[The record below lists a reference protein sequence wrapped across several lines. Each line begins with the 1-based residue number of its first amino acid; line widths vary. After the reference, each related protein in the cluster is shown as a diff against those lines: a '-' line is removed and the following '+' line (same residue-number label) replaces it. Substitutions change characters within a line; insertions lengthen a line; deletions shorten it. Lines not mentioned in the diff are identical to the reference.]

1 MQARL
6 SLPVSLRVYRGL
18 TRTATP
24 LAGAMLKWRLRKG
37 KEDPARIGERRGQPS
52 VERPAGP
59 LVWAH
64 AASVGELIA
73 ILQLIERIHA
83 RGFNVLLTTG
93 TVTAAKLAER
103 RLAEGII
110 HQFVPLD
117 MPYFVAS
124 FLNHWRPNLALI
136 AESELWPNLIT
147 EGRKRGIPFVVVNG
161 RLSPRSYGRWKK
173 FRKTA
178 AALLSRVDLCLAQ
191 DHEDA
196 QRFSD
201 LGAQRVLTTG
211 NLKFDVP
218 PPPATPTALAALERS
233 TRGRPVVLSASTH
246 EGEETQIIEAHMR
259 LRQSV
264 PGLLTII
271 APRHPHRGYDIA
283 DVAEGLGAV
292 PVIRSRGHLPDAGT
306 EIYIADT
313 IGELGL
319 FYRIAPIVFM
329 GGSLVKH
336 GGQNPIEP
344 AKLNSAILHGPHI
357 WNFANVYAKLNR
369 ARGAAT
375 VTTTESLTNSLALLM
390 HDPALVGSMAQSAKA
405 TVDQLGGAL
414 DRTFAAIEPYL
425 VQSRLAR

>member
-1 MQARL
+1 MQARR

-18 TRTATP
+18 TRSATP

-37 KEDPARIGERRGQPS
+37 KEDPDRVGERRGLPS
-52 VERPAGP
+52 IERPPGA

-64 AASVGELIA
+64 AASVGELIS
-73 ILQLIERIHA
+73 ILQLIERVHQ
-83 RGFNVLLTTG
+83 RGFSVLLTSG

-103 RLAEGII
+103 RLPEGVI

-117 MPYFVAS
+117 MPYFVAK
-124 FLNHWRPNLALI
+124 FLNHWQPNLALI
-136 AESELWPNLIT
+136 AESEIWPNLIT
-147 EGRKRGIPFVVVNG
+147 EGRRRNIPFVLVNG
-161 RLSPRSYGRWKK
+161 RLSPRSYQRWKM
-173 FRKTA
+173 FGRTA
-178 AALLSRVDLCLAQ
+178 NSLLSQIDLCLAQ
-191 DHEDA
+191 DPEDA
-196 QRFSD
+196 ERFAR
-201 LGAQRVLTTG
+201 LGAPRVLTTG

-218 PPPATPTALAALERS
+218 PPPATPAALSAFERA
-233 TRGRPVVLSASTH
+233 TRERPVVLAASTH
-246 EGEETQIIEAHMR
+246 EGEEAMVIEAHMR
-259 LRQSV
+259 LRDSM
-264 PGLLTII
+264 PGLLTVI

-283 DVAEGLGAV
+283 SLSEEMGAV
-292 PVIRSRGHLPDAGT
+292 PVIRSRGHLPDRGT
-306 EIYIADT
+306 EIYVADT

-319 FYRIAPIVFM
+319 FYRVASIVFM

-375 VTTTESLTNSLALLM
+375 VTTAESLSRSLALLLD
-390 HDPALVGSMAQSAKA
+390 DPDLVVRMAQSAKS

-425 VQSRLAR
+425 IQLRLAR